1 MAISIRDASVYT
13 ELSGLQAISQLGREN
28 TAEGLR
34 EVAKQFESMFLNIML
49 KGMRAGEESL
59 FADNY
64 MRSNEMSF
72 HRENLDNQLALHMS
86 ATGGIGLADT
96 LHRQLM
102 QRYEPPRAND
112 SVDTPTLTGDLAG
125 ARVFSGQPEAAI
137 SNQSLQNV
145 GLAAAEWRQR
155 NITVRPAVALQAEF
169 IGPAE
174 PITNHLTIERAVP
187 TLPSVASPAV
197 FDTPES
203 FVEHLRPIAEKF
215 ARELGVDAN
224 VLLAQSALETGW
236 GQKMIRGANGET
248 SFNLFGIKAND
259 NWPGARANVST
270 LEFRDGAMHREV
282 ASFRAYRSY
291 EESFAD
297 YVDLMKSQSR
307 YAPAL
312 QHAADPSAYTEQLQ
326 RAGYATD
333 PDYAEKIQSVMRS
346 PSLRQASLNPD
357 LGPRAWKTGEIR

>member
-13 ELSGLQAISQLGREN
+13 ELGGLQAISQLGREN
-28 TAEGLR
+28 SAEGLR
-34 EVAKQFESMFLNIML
+34 EVAKQFEAMFLNIML

-102 QRYEPPRAND
+102 QRYEPAQAAAGLAAP
-112 SVDTPTLTGDLAG
+112 VVTGDLAG
-125 ARVFSGQPEAAI
+125 ARRFSGEPATVSMSEGIEQAALKAASWRERHISERRVVAVPAEAMVADITDLTVADAQGNVTDNLRVDTAPAQFASPEA
-137 SNQSLQNV
+137 
-145 GLAAAEWRQR
+145 
-155 NITVRPAVALQAEF
+155 
-169 IGPAE
+169 
-174 PITNHLTIERAVP
+174 
-187 TLPSVASPAV
+187 
-197 FDTPES
+197 
-203 FVEHLRPIAEKF
+203 FVEHLRPIAEKY
-215 ARELGVDAN
+215 ARELGVDPN

-236 GQKMIRGANGET
+236 GKKMIRGSNGEA
-248 SFNLFGIKAND
+248 SYNLFGIKAHNS
-259 NWPGARANVST
+259 WSGERVNVST

-297 YVDLMKSQSR
+297 YVQLMQSQPR

-312 QHAADPSAYTEQLQ
+312 QHGADASAYTEQLQ

-346 PSLRQASLNPD
+346 PSLIQASL
-357 LGPRAWKTGEIR
+357 GGESSRRVN